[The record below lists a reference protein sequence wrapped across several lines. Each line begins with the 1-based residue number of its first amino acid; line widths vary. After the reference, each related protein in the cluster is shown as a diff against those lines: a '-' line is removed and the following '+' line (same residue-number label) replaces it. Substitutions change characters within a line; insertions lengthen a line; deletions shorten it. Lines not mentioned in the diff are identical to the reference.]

1 MPGEVTETARV
12 GGGVSDVVALAA
24 GAAPALRAASREV
37 RAGWLRGVADALDA
51 DADALVE
58 IADRETYLGAE
69 RLRGEVARTTGQ
81 LRLFAGVIEEGSY
94 LEAIVDAADPA
105 AVPPRPELRRLLRPL
120 GTVAVFSASNFP
132 FAFSV
137 AGGDTAA
144 ALAAGCPVVVKG
156 HSGHPELSRAT
167 ARVVTDALA
176 AAGAPAGAF
185 GLVEG
190 RQAGLDLVRAPAVRA
205 AAFTGSLAGA
215 QGLMDEIA
223 QRPDP
228 IPFFGELGSTNPVVV
243 TPGAIAARGDAI
255 LDGLVA
261 SFTLGGGQFCTKP
274 GLVFVPRGVAD
285 DPRLRERVAERPEFT
300 LLTDRIAEAFA
311 PGVDRLREEGA
322 ARVVAGQA
330 SAASGPVRAVVVATD
345 IGTFLERSD
354 ALLEECFGP
363 VTVLV
368 EYDEVDEVVT
378 ALARVGGSLTGT
390 LHAQPGEA
398 IDEVVAALEER
409 VGRVVFDGWPT
420 GVAVT
425 WSQHHGGP
433 WPATTNT
440 STSVGATSIRRFLR
454 PVAYQQAPA
463 AALPADLRDEALAGI
478 PHRRNGELVLP
489 SPNRGTTP

>member
-1 MPGEVTETARV
+1 MRGEAAELARV

-24 GAAPALRAASREV
+24 DAAPAVRAASREV
-37 RAGWLRGVADALDA
+37 RAGWLRAIAKAVDAA
-51 DADALVE
+51 ADALVE
-58 IADRETYLGAE
+58 IADRETHLGAE

-81 LRLFAGVIEEGSY
+81 LRLFADVVEEGSY

-156 HSGHPELSRAT
+156 HSGHPALSRAT
-167 ARVVTDALA
+167 ARIVTDALA
-176 AAGAPAGAF
+176 AAGAPTGAF

-190 RQAGLDLVRAPAVRA
+190 RQAGLDLVRAPEVRA

-223 QRPDP
+223 RRPDP

-285 DPRLRERVAERPEFT
+285 DRRLNERVAERPAFT
-300 LLTDRIAEAFA
+300 LLTDRITEAFA
-311 PGVDRLREEGA
+311 PGVARLRDDGA
-322 ARVVAGQA
+322 ARVVAGHA
-330 SAASGPVRAVVVATD
+330 SEASGPVRAVVVATD

-354 ALLEECFGP
+354 VLLEECFGP

-368 EYDEVDEVVT
+368 EYDSVAEVPA
-378 ALARVGGSLTGT
+378 ALSRVAGSLTGT
-390 LHAQPGEA
+390 LHAQPDEA
-398 IDEVVAALEER
+398 IDDIVAALEER
-409 VGRVVFDGWPT
+409 VGRIVFDGWPT

-433 WPATTNT
+433 WPATT
-440 STSVGATSIRRFLR
+440 SAFTSVGATSIRRFLR

-478 PHRRNGELVLP
+478 PHRRDGELVLP
-489 SPNRGTTP
+489 SKTEGTS